1 MEQCKQKK
9 CLQREPNTDC
19 SNKLPPN
26 KEEAQALGY
35 PCKQSQT
42 ACTSPVILAPEHCEP
57 AEMLLPASLS
67 LSRVSQEEHI
77 LGKSCSVTHREEL
90 PSTPGSNPTPGRFLL
105 GIFFSFSSEINK
117 MTT

>member
-9 CLQREPNTDC
+9 CLQRERSADC
-19 SNKLPPN
+19 SNKLLQN

-42 ACTSPVILAPEHCEP
+42 GCTSPAISAPEHCEP
-57 AEMLLPASLS
+57 AEMLLPASPN

-77 LGKSCSVTHREEL
+77 LGKSCLVTHREEL
-90 PSTPGSNPTPGRFLL
+90 PSTPSSNPTPGRFLL
-105 GIFFSFSSEINK
+105 GIFFLSHLK
-117 MTT
+117 